1 MNIFLY
7 TNTGTF
13 FDTHL
18 FFFLFFFFSFLFYNN
33 QGSDVD
39 SDTRRLALSIRRYS
53 VVPISHD
60 AGLVGWVPNCDTLL
74 GLITE
79 YREGRGIPVTIE
91 RNLMIRTAS
100 PQQPKDTN
108 YTDLT
113 ILQKVEVRRFVF

>member
-1 MNIFLY
+1 M
-7 TNTGTF
+7 
-13 FDTHL
+13 
-18 FFFLFFFFSFLFYNN
+18 
-33 QGSDVD
+33 
-39 SDTRRLALSIRRYS
+39 
-53 VVPISHD
+53 PISHD

-113 ILQKVEVRRFVF
+113 ILQKVEVRRRRCIFLFF